1 MDTGFS
7 NNTPQFLYMHV
18 PCVPKPVAG
27 LPRTSRVS
35 STYFYV
41 ADMSDDGD
49 GFVNPGLR

>member
-1 MDTGFS
+1 MDLGS
-7 NNTPQFLYMHV
+7 QHYSSYICIPE
-18 PCVPKPVAG
+18 PVAG